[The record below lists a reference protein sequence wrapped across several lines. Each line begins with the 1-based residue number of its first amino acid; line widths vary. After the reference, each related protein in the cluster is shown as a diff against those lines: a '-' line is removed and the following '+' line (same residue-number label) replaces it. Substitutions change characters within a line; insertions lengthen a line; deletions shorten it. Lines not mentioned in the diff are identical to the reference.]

1 MKRELKESFEIR
13 VSGTDNWYEM
23 SVPGSA
29 MDTLVKEGVLPDPYY
44 GENEY
49 EVREFFRNDFDIRG
63 HFTVSQEEFS
73 SEHMLLVFHGID
85 TVADLYLNGHK
96 LGHTENMHR
105 RFSFSIKEWA
115 KEGEN
120 LLELYLASPLKFI
133 EDYKPEKGREIHM
146 CNTGTMPGSQYLRKP
161 HCMFGWDWGPQLPD
175 AGIFRKIEL
184 VTYEK
189 ARLLDTLIRQK
200 HEEGQV
206 TLTMTTDVEKDADA
220 KVTLT
225 YEVLDPDGKLLS
237 LGTDPVVKIEE
248 PRLWWP
254 HGNGEQPLYTVR
266 VIMESEGEAA
276 QEKLYRI
283 GLRTV
288 TVSRED
294 DEWGQEFAITVN
306 GKKIFARGADYIPDD
321 CYYSR
326 LTREVFLRDVQAA
339 VFANF
344 NCLRIWGGGYYPS
357 DEFYD
362 LCDEYGILLWQ
373 DLMYACN
380 IYDLT
385 ESFEENIVEE
395 ARDNILRFR
404 NHACLALI
412 CGNNELESAWTDWS
426 AMQGH
431 APSLKRD
438 YLIQFEY
445 LLSAVVKETA
455 PDTFYWP
462 SSPSSGGSFDKPND
476 DNRGDAHYW
485 DVWHG
490 QLPFSEYLNHYFRFC
505 SEFGFQSL
513 PSIKTIETFTEEK
526 DRNLFSKVMES
537 HQKNPAANGKILYYL
552 SETFRYP
559 GDLSGLTFLSQI
571 LQGYAMKVATEHWRR
586 NRGRCMGSI
595 YWQFNDNWPVASWSS
610 MDYYGRY
617 KALHYMARVFNESV
631 AGSICKEGNTMG
643 FWISNES
650 LREAAVEMKISLK
663 DLDFQV
669 LYEESVSGTV
679 APLSAAD
686 LLTKDFSELIEGRS
700 EQVFVTMEYKVTD
713 KETGKTEERC
723 EFETFV
729 PVKHLELK
737 DPELTVSCQEDGT
750 VTLSAKSFAP
760 YCMVEGIHEDIIWDS
775 NVLAM
780 TDGKERVLH
789 PVKGVVPGVKPE
801 IRVYDVYH
809 TYA

>member
-13 VSGTDNWYEM
+13 VSGTEDWYAM
-23 SVPGSA
+23 TVPGSA

-63 HFTVSQEEFS
+63 HFTVSPEEFS

-120 LLELYLASPLKFI
+120 LLEIHLASPLKFI

-146 CNTGTMPGSQYLRKP
+146 CNTGTMPGNQYLRKP

-385 ESFEENIVEE
+385 ESFE
-395 ARDNILRFR
+395 
-404 NHACLALI
+404 
-412 CGNNELESAWTDWS
+412 
-426 AMQGH
+426 
-431 APSLKRD
+431 
-438 YLIQFEY
+438 
-445 LLSAVVKETA
+445 
-455 PDTFYWP
+455 
-462 SSPSSGGSFDKPND
+462 
-476 DNRGDAHYW
+476 
-485 DVWHG
+485 
-490 QLPFSEYLNHYFRFC
+490 
-505 SEFGFQSL
+505 
-513 PSIKTIETFTEEK
+513 
-526 DRNLFSKVMES
+526 
-537 HQKNPAANGKILYYL
+537 
-552 SETFRYP
+552 
-559 GDLSGLTFLSQI
+559 
-571 LQGYAMKVATEHWRR
+571 
-586 NRGRCMGSI
+586 
-595 YWQFNDNWPVASWSS
+595 
-610 MDYYGRY
+610 
-617 KALHYMARVFNESV
+617 
-631 AGSICKEGNTMG
+631 
-643 FWISNES
+643 
-650 LREAAVEMKISLK
+650 
-663 DLDFQV
+663 
-669 LYEESVSGTV
+669 
-679 APLSAAD
+679 
-686 LLTKDFSELIEGRS
+686 
-700 EQVFVTMEYKVTD
+700 
-713 KETGKTEERC
+713 
-723 EFETFV
+723 
-729 PVKHLELK
+729 
-737 DPELTVSCQEDGT
+737 
-750 VTLSAKSFAP
+750 
-760 YCMVEGIHEDIIWDS
+760 
-775 NVLAM
+775 
-780 TDGKERVLH
+780 
-789 PVKGVVPGVKPE
+789 
-801 IRVYDVYH
+801 
-809 TYA
+809 